1 MSRQRDTGT
10 RGHRKEG
17 PLPRVNVCVA
27 RGASSKSCEG
37 RWGKPSKRSPS
48 PSECFP
54 VFSGLRSLRRVPT
67 GSYVLRLTCADSE
80 FLVVVSEGKLLQ
92 GGDPRLHSTRAG
104 NCEAPPGEP
113 STRNPCGSF
122 SVRAFQPAAP
132 RKLFSVYA
140 LRRNVRGFCTTT
152 QGLPREGLQ
161 YVCDTAQRAEIAGE
175 RRKLGKPPRK
185 TSVCM

>member
-1 MSRQRDTGT
+1 MKRWVSCLSRQRDTGT

-27 RGASSKSCEG
+27 RGASSTSCEG

-104 NCEAPPGEP
+104 IYEAQ
-113 STRNPCGSF
+113 SF
-122 SVRAFQPAAP
+122 FGLRS
-132 RKLFSVYA
+132 
-140 LRRNVRGFCTTT
+140 LRRVPTWASND
-152 QGLPREGLQ
+152 RELRHFTI
-161 YVCDTAQRAEIAGE
+161 VELMNLIE
-175 RRKLGKPPRK
+175 
-185 TSVCM
+185 